1 MAIAL
6 SRPSDINGWLRRIP
20 SWPLYPLG
28 MIPAVWLLW
37 LGVTGGLGPD
47 PVKVMEHRLGEIG
60 LQLLVAGLVVT
71 PLRWATGISL
81 LKFRRAIGLLAFAY
95 ILLHLLTWLLLD
107 MQLYWGQIIEDL
119 TERPYIIIGMAGFLL
134 MVPLAV
140 TSNAASIR
148 RLGAA
153 TWNRLHKLVYLA
165 AIAGAVHYLLLIKAW
180 PVEPLLY
187 LAAIVALISLRHPRA
202 KAWLTRKR

>member
-187 LAAIVALISLRHPRA
+187 LAAIVALIFLRHPRA
-202 KAWLTRKR
+202 KSWLTRKR

>member
-60 LQLLVAGLVVT
+60 LQLLVAGLVLT